1 MPFLMCCVSIA
12 SGKSCL
18 RESRW
23 TNFRE
28 PETCGEVLLATAESA
43 VAKFGTSTKAET
55 VTRRE
60 PISLTGDRD
69 KKMF

>member
-1 MPFLMCCVSIA
+1 M
-12 SGKSCL
+12 
-18 RESRW
+18 
-23 TNFRE
+23 
-28 PETCGEVLLATAESA
+28 LLATAESA

-60 PISLTGDRD
+60 PISVTGDRD